1 MTETTVDRP
10 RVRYPGISSR
20 AYEHPADRS
29 ALVAM
34 RALSG
39 FDAVLRK
46 LSGLFRERSL
56 RLLFL
61 STGVRTSSGQFRQL
75 HDLTRDAA
83 YTLDLREVP
92 ELYVVQNANPNAMT
106 LGSDR
111 PFIVL
116 STGLVDLLNEE
127 ELRFVIGH
135 EAGHVLSGHAVYRTM
150 LFHLTRLAARAVWIP
165 LGYLGLRAIV
175 AALEEWHR
183 KSELSADR
191 AGLLVGQNSQ
201 AALRALMKNAG
212 GAHLQEMNTTAF
224 LEQAE
229 EYDRA
234 ADVREGLI
242 KLLNLQGATHP
253 FAAPRAA
260 ELERWS
266 RSDDYRRIL
275 DGEYPR
281 REDDREASLTE
292 EIRNAARSYQ
302 DSVNQSGDPLAHLL
316 RDLAGGASNAGE
328 KIFNRFTRRPGQ

>member
-1 MTETTVDRP
+1 MTVTTPERP
-10 RVRYPGISSR
+10 RARYPGISSR

-39 FDAVLRK
+39 FDVVLRK
-46 LSGLFRERSL
+46 LSGLFRERSV

-61 STGVRTSSGQFRQL
+61 STGVRASSGQFRHL
-75 HDLTRDAA
+75 HDTVRDAA
-83 YTLDLREVP
+83 YTLDLEDIP
-92 ELYVVQNANPNAMT
+92 ELFVVQNANPNAMT

-116 STGLVDLLNEE
+116 STGLVDLLDTE

-135 EAGHVLSGHAVYRTM
+135 EVGHALSGHAVYRTM
-150 LFHLTRLAARAVWIP
+150 LFHLTRLAARAVWVP

-191 AGLLVGQNSQ
+191 AGLLVGQNPQ
-201 AALRALMKNAG
+201 AALRSLMKMAG
-212 GAHLQEMNTTAF
+212 GAHLQEMNTSAF

-260 ELERWS
+260 ELESWS
-266 RSDDYRRIL
+266 RSQSYRRII
-275 DGEYPR
+275 DGNYAR
-281 REDDREASLTE
+281 REDDRDASLAE

-302 DSVNQSGDPLAHLL
+302 QSMNESNDPFVNLL
-316 RDLAGGASNAGE
+316 RDLGGGAANAGE
-328 KIFNRFTRRPGQ
+328 KIFHRFTRRGS

>member
-1 MTETTVDRP
+1 MTEAMDRP
-10 RVRYPGISSR
+10 RVRFPGISSR

-39 FDAVLRK
+39 FDALLRK

-61 STGVRTSSGQFRQL
+61 STGVRASHGQFRHL
-75 HDLTRDAA
+75 HDLVRDAS

-92 ELYVVQNANPNAMT
+92 EIYVVQDANPTAMT
-106 LGSDR
+106 LGSER

-116 STGLVDLLNEE
+116 STGVVDLLDTD

-135 EAGHVLSGHAVYRTM
+135 EVGHVLSGHAVYRTM

-175 AALEEWHR
+175 AALEEWYR
-183 KSELSADR
+183 KSELSGDR
-191 AGLLVGQNSQ
+191 AGLLVGQHRE
-201 AALRALMKNAG
+201 AALRALMKIAG
-212 GAHLQEMNTTAF
+212 GGHLQEMNTAAF

-260 ELERWS
+260 ELDRWAH
-266 RSDDYRRIL
+266 SDEYRRL
-275 DGEYPR
+275 LEGQYAR
-281 REDDREASLTE
+281 REDDREASLSE
-292 EIRNAARSYQ
+292 EIKNAARSYQ
-302 DSVNQSGDPLAHLL
+302 ESVDTSSDPLANLV
-316 RDLAGGASNAGE
+316 RDFAGTASDAGE
-328 KIFNRFTRRPGQ
+328 KIFGRFGRRPGS